1 MERPQPSQSVAV
13 QSTTSGDLVRVDA
26 GESVVSVWPASSTSS
41 GLYLRM
47 GKRIVDTACALV
59 GLVVTSPVL
68 LACAVAIR
76 LDSRGPVFFRQRRV
90 GQYGK
95 TFRIFKFRTMIV
107 ATDENGSKLTASG
120 DTRVTPVGKILRKTK
135 LDEIPQLLN
144 VFRGEMSLVGPRPEV
159 PEYTEKYTVHERRVL
174 EVRPGITGPASLAY
188 IDEEQLL
195 AAAED
200 RERYYVDTIMKHKL
214 RYDLAYCTNIC
225 LLEDMRIIFRTGG
238 SLVGLRSGT
247 ADKAGAPAD

>member
-13 QSTTSGDLVRVDA
+13 QSTTSGDLIRVDA
-26 GESVVSVWPASSTSS
+26 GESVVSVWPASSTSG
-41 GLYLRM
+41 GLYHRM
-47 GKRIVDTACALV
+47 GKRAVDIVCALA

-68 LACAVAIR
+68 LACAIAIR
-76 LDSRGPVFFRQRRV
+76 LDSQGPVFFRQRRV
-90 GQYGK
+90 GQHGK
-95 TFRIFKFRTMIV
+95 TFRIFKFRTMV
-107 ATDENGSKLTASG
+107 VGTDGSKLTAAG
-120 DTRVTPVGKILRKTK
+120 DARVTRVGKILRKTK

-195 AAAED
+195 AAVED

-214 RYDLAYCTNIC
+214 RYDLAYCNNIR

-238 SLVGLRSGT
+238 SLVGLRSSNT
-247 ADKAGAPAD
+247 DKAAVVAE